1 MVIEVNMSY
10 PVYKNRRHVLR
21 VISKIRRMLWGILK
35 KRFNILPI
43 NLTMELMDSIT
54 VILGEISRAYF
65 ECSEII
71 EIEGEHQPTNL
82 VSITPLRFMT
92 DCQYDYIGVTP
103 EDMIILLDY
112 PISYDLF
119 EDSVIISYL
128 IGKPITVAKDTF
140 YL

>member
-1 MVIEVNMSY
+1 MKTNMKY

-21 VISKIRRMLWGILK
+21 VISKLRRMLWGILK
-35 KRFNILPI
+35 KRFNISPTHI
-43 NLTMELMDSIT
+43 TTELVNSIT
-54 VILGEISRAYF
+54 AILREISRAYF

-71 EIEGEHQPTNL
+71 EIDGKPQATNL
-82 VSITPLRFMT
+82 ISIIPLRFMT

-103 EDMIILLDY
+103 ENMIILLDY

-119 EDSVIISYL
+119 GDSVIISYL
-128 IGKPITVAKDTF
+128 IRKPITVAKDTF